1 MLPLQ
6 FSSVSSTACGT
17 LPQEDGTQL
26 TWPACRYWMV
36 PLSGMQAGGVSLPI
50 AARGAILDSSS
61 ALSLVTDRDF
71 IVFEVS
77 IQATVFSELAQE
89 CCLSLLWLVVRDEA
103 SVLLCLARENHT
115 SCNSCHKR
123 HLMMARTSRSLLGA
137 RDHTMMSKLV
147 QD

>member
-1 MLPLQ
+1 MSPMH
-6 FSSVSSTACGT
+6 FSGVISTAYGT
-17 LPQEDGTQL
+17 FPGEDGTQL

-77 IQATVFSELAQE
+77 AQATVSLDLAQE
-89 CCLSLLWLVVRDEA
+89 CCLSLLWLG
-103 SVLLCLARENHT
+103 SAR
-115 SCNSCHKR
+115 
-123 HLMMARTSRSLLGA
+123 
-137 RDHTMMSKLV
+137 
-147 QD
+147 